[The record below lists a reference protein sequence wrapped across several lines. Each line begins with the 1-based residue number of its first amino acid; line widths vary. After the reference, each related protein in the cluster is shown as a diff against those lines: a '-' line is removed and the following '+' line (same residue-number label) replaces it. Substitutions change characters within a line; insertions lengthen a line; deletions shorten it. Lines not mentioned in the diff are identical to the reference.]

1 MIAIL
6 TTGKLHRR
14 LIQLRP
20 RILLSGFFLL
30 MLCGR
35 HAAAQ
40 TANRSAPPFTA
51 RLMNLE
57 AAANTTFT
65 YNAQLRN
72 AAPVPRIFRL
82 SGRVPEGWGISFKVE
97 GMQVTSINIDSGRT
111 QDIQVE
117 ISPTPEAKPAKYDI
131 PLVAVTGMDSS
142 KLALEAVVK
151 GTYNVQLTTPTGR
164 LSDDVTEG
172 SRKEIRL
179 VVKNMGTIP
188 LDNLTL
194 SSQTPSQW
202 QASFQP
208 ATIAQLAPGKEAEVV
223 ATLQVPDKTIAGDYV
238 TNFTVKNNYST
249 ATASFR
255 MTVKTSLLT
264 GWIGILVILL
274 ALGAVYY
281 LIRKYGRR

>member
-1 MIAIL
+1 MIAIS
-6 TTGKLHRR
+6 TTGKLYRQ
-14 LIQLRP
+14 LMQLRP
-20 RILLSGFFLL
+20 HLLLLSLSLPLL
-30 MLCGR
+30 SAR
-35 HAAAQ
+35 QAAAQ
-40 TANRSAPPFTA
+40 TASRSAPPFTA

-131 PLVAVTGMDSS
+131 PLVAVTGMDSL

-202 QASFQP
+202 QASFEP
-208 ATIAQLAPGKEAEVV
+208 ATIAQLAPGKEAEVIT
-223 ATLQVPDKTIAGDYV
+223 TLQVPDKTIAGDYV